1 MWFVGLQGSY
11 GRGEATETSDMD
23 IVVILDTLS
32 VADMQAYHVMLDTL
46 PHRELICGFLSGK
59 DEMRSVSKATGNKSA
74 PEGKISF
81 GGTGQD
87 LLLGLNRRATRKPKK
102 MAAVI
107 PPAAAVSPPVKAPAT
122 PRSSTAFATPCARV

>member
-1 MWFVGLQGSY
+1 MVIDIALWMKHFLLTLNQSFENRVWFVGLQGSY
-11 GRGEATETSDMD
+11 GRGEAT
-23 IVVILDTLS
+23 
-32 VADMQAYHVMLDTL
+32 
-46 PHRELICGFLSGK
+46 
-59 DEMRSVSKATGNKSA
+59 GNKST

-81 GGTGQD
+81 GGTDQD